1 MMQVALTGATG
12 FVGRAVLGLLLAR
25 GHRVRALVR
34 AGKALP
40 AQPRLELVTGTLQ
53 DSTALEA
60 LSADCQVVI
69 HVAGAI
75 SGFDYADFAATNVHG
90 TELLIKAIQRRAP
103 NARLIHVSSLAARE
117 PELSAYAASKRDGE
131 LAVKDSGLRWAI
143 IRPPAVYGP
152 EDPAMRP
159 LWQALARGWLPRT
172 GPGDARFSLLH
183 VDDLASALLAL
194 SETPDFKSELFCLH
208 DGHVDGYGWEELA
221 AIAGQVRGR
230 PVRILGLPRW
240 LLAGT
245 ARANWLGARISCRR
259 PPVLLPGKLP
269 ELAHSD
275 WVCDNTQLPG
285 CPNWTPRMKLKDCL
299 IDLPGWS
306 QAR

>member
-1 MMQVALTGATG
+1 MLQVALTGATG
-12 FVGRAVLGLLLAR
+12 FVGRAVLDRLLAR
-25 GHRVRALVR
+25 GHHVKALVR
-34 AGKALP
+34 PGKSLP
-40 AQPRLELVTGTLQ
+40 AQAGLKTVAGTLQ
-53 DSTALEA
+53 DEQALQSLA
-60 LSADCQVVI
+60 ADCQVMI

-90 TELLIKAIQRRAP
+90 TGQLIKAIQRRAP
-103 NARLIHVSSLAARE
+103 GARLIHVSSLAARE

-131 LAVKDSGLRWAI
+131 LAVKNSQLDWSI

-172 GPGDARFSLLH
+172 GPGHARFSLLH
-183 VDDLASALLAL
+183 VDDLASALLDL
-194 SETPDFKSELFCLH
+194 SETADFRNELFCLH
-208 DGHVDGYGWEELA
+208 DGHDHGYGWNDLA
-221 AIAGQVRGR
+221 SIASQARGR

-245 ARANWLGARISCRR
+245 ARANWLGARISGRR

-285 CPNWTPRMKLKDCL
+285 CPNWTPRMKLQDCL
-299 IDLPGWS
+299 TDLPGWS
-306 QAR
+306 HKR